1 MTDPRSPAKTSPMAK
16 LGIALLAAA
25 GLLLAVYL
33 IADTGFEEVGKAFAG
48 IGWGMAL
55 ILLYDLAMLSFA
67 GLAWA
72 ALTRSVWHG
81 KPALFVVIRYV
92 REAIN
97 SLLPV
102 AQIGGDVIGA
112 RMLTGNGAPA
122 SVAAASIIAD
132 KTVEILGQL
141 VYTIAGFLLLL
152 GRNGESELT
161 PGIGIGLLVAGPL
174 FLGLLGLQHS
184 SAFAAFERLLLKLAD
199 RLQWEGLGRMAGL
212 HAALTG
218 IYRQPFGLALGFA
231 LHIIAW
237 VAGAGEVWLALH
249 LMGYPL
255 SFVDCFILES
265 LGQAARSAAFIIPGG
280 LGAQEGALLLIG
292 GALGVPAEYAL
303 ALSLVKRAAQLL
315 FGIPMLAAWP
325 FLERRGAARRLD
337 SPRAVGCRPDSER
350 SSRC

>member
-1 MTDPRSPAKTSPMAK
+1 MTAAPPPAKSSPLAK
-16 LGIALLAAA
+16 LGIAILAAA
-25 GLLLAVYL
+25 GLLVAVYL

-55 ILLYDLAMLSFA
+55 ILLYDLAVLSCA

-72 ALTRSVWHG
+72 ALTRPAWHG
-81 KPALFVVIRYV
+81 PLSLFVVIRYV

-112 RMLTGNGAPA
+112 RMLTGRGAPA
-122 SVAAASIIAD
+122 SLAAASIIAD

-141 VYTIAGFLLLL
+141 VYTLAGFLLLL
-152 GRNGESELT
+152 GRNGESDLT

-174 FLGLLGLQHS
+174 VLAFLGLQHS
-184 SAFAAFERLLLKLAD
+184 RLFAAFERLLLRLAD

-218 IYRQPFGLALGFA
+218 IYRQPIGLALGFA
-231 LHIIAW
+231 LHSLAW
-237 VAGAGEVWLALH
+237 AAGAGEVWLALQ
-249 LMGYPL
+249 LMGHPL
-255 SFVDCFILES
+255 GFVDCFILES

-292 GALGVPAEYAL
+292 GALGLPAEYAL
-303 ALSLVKRAAQLL
+303 ALSLVKRASQLL
-315 FGIPMLAAWP
+315 FGFPLLAAWP
-325 FLERRGAARRLD
+325 FLERRRKLPAAE
-337 SPRAVGCRPDSER
+337 GG
-350 SSRC
+350 